1 MKLKSN
7 INIAVLSGIL
17 LTTTV
22 VPTVMAAQHKHKTK
36 PTTMTCEEFLTLDDS
51 VQPGVV
57 YWSEGFNKKDQA
69 DEAIFDIDSTDELVP
84 VIITE
89 CQKTPKASFWQKIKN
104 YF

>member
-17 LTTTV
+17 LTATV
-22 VPTVMAAQHKHKTK
+22 VPTVMAAQQKPDNPTK
-36 PTTMTCEEFLTLDDS
+36 MTCEEFLTLDDS

-57 YWSEGFNKKDQA
+57 YWSEGYNKKAQA
-69 DEAIFDIDSTDELVP
+69 DEVVFDIAATDELVP

-89 CQKTPKASFWQKIKN
+89 CQKTPKASFWQKIKK

>member
-7 INIAVLSGIL
+7 INIAILSGIL
-17 LTTTV
+17 LTVTA
-22 VPTVMAAQHKHKTK
+22 VPTVMAAQHKTK

-51 VQPGVV
+51 VQPGIV
-57 YWSEGFNKKDQA
+57 YWSEGYNKKGQA
-69 DEAIFDIDSTDELVP
+69 DEVVFDIDSTDELVP

>member
-1 MKLKSN
+1 MELKSN

-17 LTTTV
+17 LTV
-22 VPTVMAAQHKHKTK
+22 VAVPTVMAAQHKPNK

-51 VQPGVV
+51 AQPGVV
-57 YWSEGFNKKDQA
+57 YWSEGFNKKGQPEDA
-69 DEAIFDIDSTDELVP
+69 VFDIDSTNALVP